1 MTDLAAKVLQLSPEQ
16 HEMLGHAIA
25 LAHAMHASIGGKGLG
40 VAVGELHDALSHV
53 DIFVQPGHGGKGWGP
68 SNCCFP
74 RARAAA
80 QLCYAKQRADH
91 RRHTRRSHWQRRPW
105 WFLPAQSLQPCTENA
120 ANAQA
125 QKVILCVASR
135 PPRRTVHT
143 WSGPRNGSRS
153 AKNSPRWR
161 SLLPL
166 KW

>member
-120 ANAQA
+120 ANAQGDTPP
-125 QKVILCVASR
+125 LPWP
-135 PPRRTVHT
+135 PPRGNRCTA
-143 WSGPRNGSRS
+143 GLGKRRQGSATAYLGRGL
-153 AKNSPRWR
+153 AAALRPG
-161 SLLPL
+161 
-166 KW
+166 